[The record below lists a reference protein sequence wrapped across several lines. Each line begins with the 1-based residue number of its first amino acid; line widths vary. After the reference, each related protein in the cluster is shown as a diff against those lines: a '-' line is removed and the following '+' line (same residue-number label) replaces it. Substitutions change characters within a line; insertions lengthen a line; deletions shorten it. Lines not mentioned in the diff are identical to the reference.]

1 MQNFIFEND
10 DSLPEVVKKA
20 VTGDL
25 PRFLETADDVGL
37 SSSAVQIA
45 AAFGDQGDFK
55 AVMASKDSKRDD
67 SEKKLVQSFQK
78 NLELLVQKTWVD
90 KADETMKE
98 EMLLRIG
105 ALCKNLSRYDYHTSL
120 SEFLPV
126 LHDVVYLLFGSL
138 AKNEGFLEYAVRI
151 DPDFGF
157 FWFYINS
164 LPPHKDWSE
173 EKCRAAVLLG
183 ICFLANF

>member
-1 MQNFIFEND
+1 MQSSIFEND
-10 DSLPEVVKKA
+10 DAMPDVVKKA
-20 VTGDL
+20 ATEVL
-25 PRFLETADDVGL
+25 PKFVSTASANVI
-37 SSSAVQIA
+37 SASAVQLA
-45 AAFGDQGDFK
+45 AAFGDQGDFR
-55 AVMASKDSKRDD
+55 VIVSGKDAGRDAA
-67 SEKKLVQSFQK
+67 ERKLVTGFQR
-78 NLELLVQKTWVD
+78 NLELLVQKTWVE
-90 KADETMKE
+90 KADEAMKE
-98 EMLLRIG
+98 DMLFRIN

-138 AKNEGFLEYAVRI
+138 AKADGFLEYAVRI

-157 FWFYINS
+157 FWYYINS
-164 LPPHKDWSE
+164 LPAHKDWSE